1 MNKLMKLSQQ
11 NVTYSVQKFIKQR
24 YSRNRTLLNVAFEG
38 SYKRNEYIY
47 SNDYTAEI
55 KIWFMAV
62 HVDV

>member
-1 MNKLMKLSQQ
+1 MLPLKA
-11 NVTYSVQKFIKQR
+11 VI
-24 YSRNRTLLNVAFEG
+24 
-38 SYKRNEYIY
+38 NEYKY